1 MKKAI
6 NEAAKRFGISLSLCV
21 MLFFLELPHAFG
33 QVEVIE
39 GESTI
44 VPSER
49 YSSDEYFDKIADRQS
64 SLTPT
69 NEALSLAASDTDI
82 LMQIQSLQAELR
94 QLRGVVEE
102 QRHAIET
109 LDRQRMDDYLDL
121 DHRLSVSQQAQIE
134 TAPAPS
140 EDGLNFS
147 FVPLVASQSV
157 NKPLKDIE
165 SSLSSDEEAKQSYR
179 QAYQLVKD
187 REFERAQVSLASFIE
202 RYPSSSYKPNA
213 YFWLGELQYLAMELS
228 SSRDSF
234 LQLIKQYPQHKKVAD
249 AKFKLGKI
257 YHQLG
262 HSEKARNMLTSV
274 VRDHA
279 GSTAANPAREYLNS
293 NLR

>member
-44 VPSER
+44 VPAER
-49 YSSDEYFDKIADRQS
+49 YSSDEYFDKIADRHS

-69 NEALSLAASDTDI
+69 NEALSLAASDSDI